1 MCKLSVIVPIYNSE
15 KTLNKCLDSII
26 TNNKDIEILL
36 IDDGSTDNSEIVVND
51 YINHYSDII
60 KYYKKENT
68 GVADTRNFGICN
80 ATGKYIIFVDS
91 DDYIDNKLFEEI
103 DKYIEDDIDLIK
115 FKMKRV
121 DTKDKEIE
129 KVDGPI
135 FDKCTGEEA
144 FNKLV
149 FTDNLIDSPCI
160 YVFKK
165 SLFIYNNLKFI
176 DKTEHEDFGLI
187 PLLIVKAKTVVSIPI
202 YAYYYV
208 QSEDSI
214 TRNIDYSKTLKKFT
228 DTLIHY
234 DNMIKFTKENE
245 IADETKKNLKVYYT
259 NSIIL
264 KLKTLNKGDRKKY
277 VKIVK
282 QKGMINNIKT
292 NNLKQVIK
300 KWILQINI
308 DLYLKLK

>member
-1 MCKLSVIVPIYNSE
+1 MCKVSVIVPIYNSE
-15 KTLNKCLDSII
+15 KTLKKCLDSII

-51 YINHYSDII
+51 YINNYPDII

-68 GVADTRNFGICN
+68 GVADTRNFGIYN

-115 FKMKRV
+115 FKMQRV

-165 SLFIYNNLKFI
+165 SLFIDNNLKFI

-187 PLLIVKAKTVVSIPI
+187 PLLIVKAKTVVSISI

-264 KLKTLNKGDRKKY
+264 KLKTLSKDDRKKY

-282 QKGMINNIKT
+282 QKGMIDNIKT